1 MIRNHLRNL
10 FGNPMNHRI
19 IPQLLRFGFV
29 GAVGAAINFFVYY
42 AAVVYANFSVNA
54 GAVCAFGLA
63 VTHNY
68 LFNHRWTFGQG
79 NEDNRINL
87 RQFVRYLF
95 GNVGG
100 LLINLI
106 VLNSIIF
113 IFGVSLHFVGQVFGI
128 FCGML
133 SNFVIARQLV
143 FSTAISGTKSSR
155 REDK

>member
-1 MIRNHLRNL
+1 MRNHLRDL
-10 FGNPMNHRI
+10 FGNPVNHRI

-42 AAVVYANFSVNA
+42 AAVVYANFGVNA
-54 GAVCAFGLA
+54 GSVCAFGVA
-63 VTHNY
+63 VAHNY
-68 LFNHRWTFGQG
+68 LFNHRWTFGPE
-79 NEDNRINL
+79 NEDNPINL
-87 RQFVRYLF
+87 RQFMYYLF
-95 GNVGG
+95 GNVWG

-133 SNFVIARQLV
+133 LNFLIARQFV
-143 FSTAISGTKSSR
+143 FSTAINGTKSSR
-155 REDK
+155 RRR